1 MILRYD
7 NSFFGA
13 NEILA
18 KQNKDGTYHVTMK
31 TVAKEEGTGEEIDI
45 VVEVPR
51 SRVSVEALASNDAER
66 TMYTVTQVEKLV
78 PESELPEHTPSTA
91 DWRMLGYDLSEL
103 SRLVEE
109 E

>member
-13 NEILA
+13 DEILA
-18 KQNKDGTYHVTMK
+18 KQNKDGTYHVTLK
-31 TVAKEEGTGEEIDI
+31 TVAKEEGTDEEIDI

-51 SRVSVEALASNDAER
+51 SRVSIEALASNDTER
-66 TMYTVTQVEKLV
+66 TMYTVTQVEKSIS
-78 PESELPEHTPSTA
+78 ESELPEHTPSTA

-103 SRLVEE
+103 PRLVSQ
-109 E
+109 